1 MRIIA
6 GNARGR
12 RIEAPPGR
20 STRPTLDRVRE
31 NLFNMIQGEVAGRN
45 VLDLF
50 AGSGALSFEAI
61 SRGAAFAVMA
71 DHDPA
76 ACIIQ
81 RENAEGLHFDDRVRI
96 IRSDWKRA
104 VCLLESEGLSFDLVF
119 LDPPYHTTQ
128 LEEIMSVINPIL
140 AHDALIILEHES
152 GKALPCFPAFRT
164 VKERAW
170 GYCAVS
176 IFRPARAHAE
186 PKEE

>member
-1 MRIIA
+1 
-6 GNARGR
+6 
-12 RIEAPPGR
+12 
-20 STRPTLDRVRE
+20 
-31 NLFNMIQGEVAGRN
+31 
-45 VLDLF
+45 
-50 AGSGALSFEAI
+50 
-61 SRGAAFAVMA
+61 MA

-76 ACIIQ
+76 ACKIQ

-128 LEEIMSVINPIL
+128 LEEIMSFINPIL
-140 AHDALIILEHES
+140 APDALIILEHES